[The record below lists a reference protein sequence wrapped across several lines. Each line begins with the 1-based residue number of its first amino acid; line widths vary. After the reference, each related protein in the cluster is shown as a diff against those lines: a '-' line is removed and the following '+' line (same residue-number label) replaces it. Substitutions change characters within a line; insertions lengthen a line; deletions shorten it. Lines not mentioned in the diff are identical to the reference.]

1 MPEPTGAELDAI
13 NAERERIRAE
23 AVKAGIWPPPRD
35 PSVTMLK
42 MESTLAVPASW
53 SPLR

>member
-1 MPEPTGAELDAI
+1 MG
-13 NAERERIRAE
+13 ERERIRAE